1 MKIKSLFLTFII
13 FACACLIIGACGG
26 KSEAQEQETQKDLV
40 DSGVVRI
47 AVTPTLDCMP
57 LVVAEVYDMFDCEG
71 LKVKLVPY
79 TAQMDQDTALVG
91 GSVMGMTT
99 DLVRARKL
107 EREGLSLTYATA
119 TNAHWLL
126 LTGRMARIKQLRQ
139 LDDKMLAMT
148 RYSATHLL
156 SDKVVEMGGL
166 KPERV
171 FRVQVNDVAV
181 RLRMLQGE
189 MMDAELLPEP
199 QAAVARGDG
208 ARLLLNSD
216 SLDMQLGVVVF
227 RSEAVDTTALNAFRR
242 AYDRACDTL
251 NNCGL
256 KTFASLI
263 QQHCNVVANDLDSL
277 PDNYQFRKVREPRE
291 ADLELVDAWW
301 QKQLNTHVEKR

>member
-1 MKIKSLFLTFII
+1 MKIKSLVRTLII
-13 FACACLIIGACGG
+13 FACVCLMGACDG
-26 KSEAQEQETQKDLV
+26 KGEAQEKETQKEAV

-57 LVVAEVYDMFDCEG
+57 LVVAEAYDMFESEG
-71 LKVKLVPY
+71 LNVKLVPF

-99 DLVRARKL
+99 DLVRARRL

-119 TNAHWLL
+119 TIAHWLL

-148 RYSATHLL
+148 RYSATQLL
-156 SDKVVEMGGL
+156 SDKAVEMGGL

-171 FRVQVNDVAV
+171 FRIQVNDVAV

-199 QAAVARGDG
+199 QAAVARADG
-208 ARLLLNSD
+208 AHVLLNSD
-216 SLDMQLGVVVF
+216 SLNMQLGVVVF
-227 RSEAVDTTALNAFRR
+227 LREAVDTTALNAFRR

-256 KTFASLI
+256 MTFAPLI
-263 QQHCNVVANDLDSL
+263 EQHCNVAANNLDSL
-277 PDNYQFRKVREPRE
+277 PANYQFRKVSEPRK
-291 ADLELVDAWW
+291 ADLELVDTWW
-301 QKQLNTHVEKR
+301 QKQLNNHVDKR

>member
-1 MKIKSLFLTFII
+1 M
-13 FACACLIIGACGG
+13 CLIGACDG
-26 KSEAQEQETQKDLV
+26 KGEAQEKDTQKEMV
-40 DSGVVRI
+40 DTGVVYI

-57 LVVAEVYDMFDCEG
+57 LVVAEAYDMFEGEG
-71 LKVKLVPY
+71 LKVKLVPF

-99 DLVRARKL
+99 DLVRARRL
-107 EREGLSLTYATA
+107 EREGLSLTYATT

-156 SDKVVEMGGL
+156 SDKVVEMGDL

-171 FRVQVNDVAV
+171 FRIQVNDVAV

-199 QAAVARGDG
+199 QAAVARADG

-216 SLDMQLGVVVF
+216 SLNMQLGVVVF
-227 RSEAVDTTALNAFRR
+227 RSEAVDTMALNAFRR

-256 KTFASLI
+256 MTFAPLI
-263 QQHCNVVANDLDSL
+263 QQNCNVTASDLDSL
-277 PDNYQFRKVREPRE
+277 PANYQFRKVSAPRE
-291 ADLELVDAWW
+291 ADLELVDTWW
-301 QKQLNTHVEKR
+301 QKQLNTHVDKR